1 MILLFWKSQ
10 RYTGLFAIAII
21 ASPTPTLKLFVT
33 RRMLLENPKASV
45 PKAVPSLFRKQ
56 SYFWSTFRT
65 ATFLHFLELRLD
77 MGHSLGN
84 RNILLLFAG
93 KFSIQEDLPEK
104 SQAKQ
109 KQEKPQKN
117 NIIFSTAKDLLASSA
132 N

>member
-1 MILLFWKSQ
+1 
-10 RYTGLFAIAII
+10 
-21 ASPTPTLKLFVT
+21 
-33 RRMLLENPKASV
+33 MLLENPKASV

-93 KFSIQEDLPEK
+93 KFPIRE
-104 SQAKQ
+104 
-109 KQEKPQKN
+109 
-117 NIIFSTAKDLLASSA
+117 DLLAERQQKQGTIGDREQYDMFYSELFFSA
-132 N
+132 FPWESENYLLCDGKENDI